1 MREGRPR
8 CAAADRAGAAGGA
21 GADRTR
27 ALPRGLTG
35 PRPPHP
41 FRAAEPGAA
50 RHKALTRYPPLMY
63 TVSMAKEKTVFICGE
78 CGYESPKWMGKCPA
92 CNSWNTMIE
101 EQQVRVRPAAQG
113 GVVQRLSDVSVMQS
127 ARISTGLSE
136 LDRVAGG
143 GLLPGMVALL
153 GGDPGI
159 GKSTLLMQAADAL
172 SQRST
177 VLYVSGEESAAQLKL
192 RAERLHVQGDML
204 LLCETSL
211 ERVLDGARKSKC
223 DVLIVDSIQT
233 MFSDEAQSAPGS
245 VGQVRLATAEL
256 TRFAKESGTVV
267 LIVGHVTKDGAIAG
281 PRILEHIVDTVL
293 YFEGDRHAGLR
304 LLRAVKNRF
313 GSTNEIGV
321 FEMCDTGMRQV
332 LDPSRLFLS
341 GERAAGCAVTCAI
354 EGSRPMLA
362 EVQALLNPTAFGS
375 PRRTSAGVDSGRLG
389 LLLAVLEQKAQLKL
403 SDKDVYVN
411 VVGNLRLEER
421 GADLAVALCIASAL
435 NGQPLPKDTASL
447 GELGLTG
454 ELRSVAQMETR
465 LRECARLGYRRVLL
479 PKAARQAPIDG
490 MTLVPVSSIAEAIDV
505 IRYCPPAESV
515 L

>member
-1 MREGRPR
+1 
-8 CAAADRAGAAGGA
+8 
-21 GADRTR
+21 
-27 ALPRGLTG
+27 
-35 PRPPHP
+35 
-41 FRAAEPGAA
+41 
-50 RHKALTRYPPLMY
+50 
-63 TVSMAKEKTVFICGE
+63 MAKEKTVFICGE

-515 L
+515 LY